1 MRIAKRRIGNQQAL
15 FSSRPRGKFLWT
27 KLLQKLTR
35 SCRSH
40 DAASR
45 GNNRRIE
52 SLGRRL
58 PFHLGI
64 AVEDDV
70 ADIGEKFGGA
80 VAAARE
86 AEKFRRLVKKR
97 SRDFAGTKLRMVHDV
112 LDERNIRLH
121 APNTELAKSAV
132 HALAGFGKIRA
143 PSRDFDEQRV
153 VIRSEHR
160 AGVRG
165 TAIQANPKTSRRTV
179 SRYFPVVWGEVFLR
193 VFGGHPAL
201 QSCAIERHAFLCW
214 QRERRLMQPVSLR
227 NQNLR
232 TNEIDARHH
241 FRDGM
246 LHLDAR
252 IDFDEIPLPRIDV
265 VKKLHRPGIAVI
277 RLACKLHRRVA
288 KFASNT
294 GGKIRSGSDLDNLLM
309 SSLHRTVAFV

>member
-15 FSSRPRGKFLWT
+15 LFSRPRGKFLRT
-27 KLLQKLTR
+27 KLLQELTR
-35 SCRSH
+35 SCWRRN
-40 DAASR
+40 AGSR
-45 GNNRRIE
+45 GNNRRFE
-52 SLGRRL
+52 PLRRPL
-58 PFHLGI
+58 PFHFGI

-80 VAAARE
+80 VTAARE

-97 SRDFAGTKLRMVHDV
+97 RRDFAGTKLRMVHDV
-112 LDERNIRLH
+112 LDERNIRLYT
-121 APNTELAKSAV
+121 PNTELAKSAV

-143 PSRDFDEQRV
+143 PSRDFDKQRV
-153 VIRSEHR
+153 VIGSEHR

-165 TAIQANPKTSRRTV
+165 TPVQSNPKTSGRTV
-179 SRYFPVVWGEVFLR
+179 SRNFPIVGGEVFLR

-201 QSCAIERHAFLCW
+201 QRCAIEWHAFLRW
-214 QRERRLMQPVSLR
+214 QRERRLMQPMSLR

-241 FRDGM
+241 FRYGV

-265 VKKLHRPGIAVI
+265 VKKLHRPDIAVI
-277 RLACKLHRRVA
+277 LVSFKLHRRVA

-294 GGKIRSGSDLDNLLM
+294 GEKIRSGSDLDNLLM
-309 SSLHRTVAFV
+309 PSLHRAVTFV

>member
-52 SLGRRL
+52 SLGHRL

-86 AEKFRRLVKKR
+86 AEKFWRLVKKR
-97 SRDFAGTKLRMVHDV
+97 RRDFPGAKLRMVHDV
-112 LDERNIRLH
+112 LDERNIRLYTS
-121 APNTELAKSAV
+121 NTELAKSTV
-132 HALAGFGKIRA
+132 HALASFGKIRA
-143 PSRDFDEQRV
+143 PSRDFDKQRV
-153 VIRSEHR
+153 VIGSEHR

-165 TAIQANPKTSRRTV
+165 TAIQPNPKTSGRAV
-179 SRYFPVVWGEVFLR
+179 SRNFPVVGGEVSLR

-201 QSCAIERHAFLCW
+201 QSYAIERHAFWCW
-214 QRERRLMQPVSLR
+214 QLERQLMQPVSVR
-227 NQNLR
+227 
-232 TNEIDARHH
+232 
-241 FRDGM
+241 
-246 LHLDAR
+246 
-252 IDFDEIPLPRIDV
+252 
-265 VKKLHRPGIAVI
+265 
-277 RLACKLHRRVA
+277 
-288 KFASNT
+288 
-294 GGKIRSGSDLDNLLM
+294 
-309 SSLHRTVAFV
+309 